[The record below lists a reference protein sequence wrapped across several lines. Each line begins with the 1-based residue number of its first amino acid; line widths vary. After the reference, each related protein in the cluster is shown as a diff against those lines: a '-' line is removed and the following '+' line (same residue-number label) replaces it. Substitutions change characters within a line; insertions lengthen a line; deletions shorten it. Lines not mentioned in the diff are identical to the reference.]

1 MHEFNGFF
9 GKHFR
14 YFKPFVAILTHANR
28 GNVAVIC
35 WNTLNAATW
44 YVTSENLDGEVALG
58 KDSQSLLEINF
69 VDFTDKNGELK
80 EIENVKVTK
89 TPSMTKDLG
98 DRQVAFDT
106 ITWKNSKDEFVNS
119 FDFEIGAP
127 RRNEETSTYIE
138 NDESSS
144 IDGELVAYVPEEVW
158 DDLDSLYGKELRVVF
173 GEDNKIALIVVTN
186 DEVIDNEFFTKYVA
200 DDKEL
205 TIGGEKYKLAS
216 TAAKTTTTI
225 NNADVKGGLEVALKG
240 ILGVDTLSTKK
251 FDKKIKAN
259 VILNSR
265 GKVTEVN
272 LYVSGDYTEYNTK
285 EFIVGKVRNEKIQD
299 HTLSTI
305 YDWKDVDTEDLP
317 KVTINDEKAS
327 VDEIEVGD
335 VLTVYYKDKNC
346 KADEIVKILVS
357 RNTVEGEVT
366 DINNL
371 NELEV
376 DGASYKMSKATALL
390 VTDEIKD
397 DTTTAKDDFTSYY
410 EENVTLYLNVY
421 GEYVAVMAEEGIAD
435 YKFGIVDYY
444 YKAEED
450 ENGVYTQKLRIFVDG
465 AKNTTYKLVYDSEA
479 EDKEIDD
486 LADDPDAALDRD
498 NTLLKSLTDAMNG
511 DKTALIAFKADSNNE
526 IQLDDVTVISYNAAG
541 LIVDSKYDAYQI
553 TTANKADYDNKRITI
568 GTKRFNAADAEI
580 AKSLGGT
587 DKPESITWKKLVDQ
601 DAGTISVDALVI
613 CEKGKYDIV
622 YIATKADAQG
632 GSDATYAVVNRLNG
646 SKTLNNKKYFDVVT
660 LLTENDETIYLSAN
674 DKTDKN
680 IVENAIIAYKESS
693 DKVTSSETL
702 VDIDEVNRIATSD
715 EVTGVYYNELI
726 AAFRE
731 HVETTAKC
739 ACGKLE
745 TPADQTNCTDGTHV
759 ETTDADAICACGKL
773 ETPSST
779 ENCTVKSNITK
790 AALKVAKVDGDYLVY
805 VDDEDTTLPD
815 IKVNTDDVVVFDAT
829 GDEVVVSSYDSIEG
843 GELVIPFIDS
853 SEEAILLVIIAE

>member
-1 MHEFNGFF
+1 
-9 GKHFR
+9 
-14 YFKPFVAILTHANR
+14 
-28 GNVAVIC
+28 
-35 WNTLNAATW
+35 
-44 YVTSENLDGEVALG
+44 
-58 KDSQSLLEINF
+58 
-69 VDFTDKNGELK
+69 
-80 EIENVKVTK
+80 
-89 TPSMTKDLG
+89 MTKDLG

-106 ITWKNSKDEFVNS
+106 TTWENSQDEFVNS
-119 FDFEIGAP
+119 FEFEIGAP

-138 NDESSS
+138 NDDSSS
-144 IDGELVAYVPEEVW
+144 VDGKLVAYVPEEVW

-200 DDKEL
+200 VDKEL
-205 TIGGEKYKLAS
+205 TIGGTKYKLAT
-216 TAAKTTTTI
+216 TASKTTTTI
-225 NNADVKGGLEVALKG
+225 NNANVTGGLEVALKD
-240 ILGVDTLSTKK
+240 ILNAQTLSTKE

-272 LYVSGDYTEYNTK
+272 LYVSGDYTKYNTK

-317 KVTINDEKAS
+317 KVTINDKKAS

-335 VLTVYYKDKNC
+335 VLTVYYKDTAC

-357 RNTVEGEVT
+357 RNTVNGDVT
-366 DINNL
+366 DINNK

-397 DTTTAKDDFTSYY
+397 NTTTAENDFTSYY
-410 EENVTLYLNVY
+410 EENVTLYLNIY

-450 ENGVYTQKLRIFVDG
+450 ENGVYTQKLRIFLDG

-479 EDKEIDD
+479 EDEEIDD
-486 LADDPDAALDRD
+486 LADNPDTALDRD
-498 NTLLKSLTDAMNG
+498 NTLLKSLTDAMK
-511 DKTALIAFKADSNNE
+511 DSKTALIAFKADSNNE
-526 IQLDDVTVISYNAAG
+526 IQLDDVTVIPYNAEG

-568 GTKRFNAADAEI
+568 GAKRFNAADAEI
-580 AKSLGGT
+580 AKSLNGT
-587 DKPESITWKKLVDQ
+587 DRPESITWKKLVNQ
-601 DAGTISVDALVI
+601 DAGTISVNALVI

-622 YIATKADAQG
+622 YIATKEDAQG

-646 SKTLNNKKYFDVVT
+646 TKTLNNKKYFDVAT
-660 LLTENDETIYLSAN
+660 LLTENGETIYLSAN
-674 DKTDKN
+674 NKIDENESEN
-680 IVENAIIAYKESS
+680 IIVSYKESS
-693 DKVTSSETL
+693 DKLTSFTKL
-702 VDIDEVNRIATSD
+702 VDIEEINRVDLNENIN
-715 EVTGVYYNELI
+715 GVYSNDLI
-726 AAFRE
+726 VASKVKE
-731 HVETTAKC
+731 HVVTTAKC
-739 ACGKLE
+739 ACGGFA
-745 TPADQTNCTDGTHV
+745 TADTTAGKHCTGYDAGTHV
-759 ETTDADAICACGKL
+759 PTTDADAECDCGGFATADTTKHCTGYNAGTHVPTTDADAECDCGKL
-773 ETPSST
+773 ENNDST
-779 ENCTVKSNITK
+779 SCSGEVKSVTNITK

-843 GELVIPFIDS
+843 GELVIPFIDND
-853 SEEAILLVIIAE
+853 EAILLVIIAE